1 MYHLKLVGETTDRNT
16 EARETVLCFVGIKL
30 ATEEILCSSKFPILP
45 PLFLIINLSL
55 FVLKKKKFSIFFF
68 FLFVIILFSL
78 SNFQQ
83 LFLLLSNLLCN
94 VFALCTV
101 LMTRQTPC
109 IKMCLDL

>member
-55 FVLKKKKFSIFFF
+55 FVLKKKKVQYFFF
-68 FLFVIILFSL
+68 SFYL
-78 SNFQQ
+78 
-83 LFLLLSNLLCN
+83 
-94 VFALCTV
+94 
-101 LMTRQTPC
+101 
-109 IKMCLDL
+109 